1 MFGVAA
7 GEGMLVGFFFGI
19 KRSLVEFSYQLPVLY
34 HQVVERLLVFLSN
47 HTNRHHHHLV
57 ICNLVIY
64 IYYDYLNVFGGN
76 KRWVVIFVFV

>member
-57 ICNLVIY
+57 ICNLMIC

-76 KRWVVIFVFV
+76 KWVVIFVFV